1 MQWKLISDK
10 ISGLEPNIFELKMM
24 VTSDLD
30 FFFILKFYYPLQSY
44 LLTCQANSA
53 FLGNWATLKGL
64 LEFQNKTFRTTF
76 HHFLLINV
84 GFQS

>member
-30 FFFILKFYYPLQSY
+30 FFYFEILLPPSELP
-44 LLTCQANSA
+44 ANLPGQFSLSWQ
-53 FLGNWATLKGL
+53 LGNSEGAT
-64 LEFQNKTFRTTF
+64 
-76 HHFLLINV
+76 
-84 GFQS
+84 